1 MLQTLLDWGADPLQ
15 DMGNGMSPLS
25 LMLVDGHDLI
35 DIVFAFVSSSLV
47 VERIV
52 ALSSSNQIHSEVAE
66 AQ

>member
-25 LMLVDGHDLI
+25 MMLVDGHDLI
-35 DIVFAFVSSSLV
+35 DSSSLV

-66 AQ
+66 AR